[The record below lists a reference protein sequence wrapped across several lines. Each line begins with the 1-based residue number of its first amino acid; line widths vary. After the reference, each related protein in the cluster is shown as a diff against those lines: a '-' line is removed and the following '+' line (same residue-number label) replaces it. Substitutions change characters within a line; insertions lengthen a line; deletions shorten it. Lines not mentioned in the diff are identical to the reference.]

1 MNDKGF
7 LGWNQFLRNGSEL
20 TRTISLNGHQ
30 YRSTIDTVDI
40 NCEEVDPLTDWWYAY
55 LRGEKPIAEARLG
68 ELRVAELFCG
78 SGGLAQG
85 VKQFCQEIGY
95 EFFSVGAI
103 DEDGDAVTVYQQN
116 HGTEPSRATR
126 GRVEY
131 LVDFHTKMT
140 DGKTCWNG
148 KPEIIDRHW
157 ASLTGKDSVDILL
170 AGPPC
175 QGHSNLNNHTRRYDE
190 RNRSYLYVPAVA
202 FALDIPTVII
212 ENVPTVV
219 HDRDEVVQIAKELF
233 EEAGYGVETC
243 VLKAAKFGWPQTRSR
258 FFMMAQKN
266 ITPKSLE
273 MISKSLTISDGQR
286 PLSALWAIA
295 DFEDVNPND
304 HYMYHKPD
312 YTQENQERINHLHDR
327 NQFDLPFELHNST
340 HRDGTTYSSV
350 YGRMHA
356 DQPSGTIT
364 TGFLTPGRGRYIHPT
379 RRRTLNPR
387 EAARLQGFP
396 DTYRF
401 AVSGEPP
408 SSAQLA
414 KWIGDAVPMPLG
426 YAAAMAAFSARD
438 TVKDLGSGERRG
450 LTA

>member
-1 MNDKGF
+1 MNDHEH
-7 LGWNQFLRNGSEL
+7 LSWNRFVRNGDEL
-20 TRTISLNGHQ
+20 TRVVSFNGQEYKSTLDTADLNCAGDNH
-30 YRSTIDTVDI
+30 
-40 NCEEVDPLTDWWYAY
+40 LADWWYAY
-55 LRGEKPIAEARLG
+55 LRGEKPIAEIHLG
-68 ELRVAELFCG
+68 PLRVAELFCG

-85 VKQFCQEIGY
+85 VKQFCQEVGY

-103 DEDGDAVTVYQQN
+103 DEDGDAVEIYQQN
-116 HGTEPSRATR
+116 HGTELDCATK

-131 LVDFHTKMT
+131 LVDFHTKKAKGRT
-140 DGKTCWNG
+140 HWHGQ
-148 KPEIIDRHW
+148 PEIINRHW
-157 ASLTGKDSVDILL
+157 ANLTGKNSVDVLL

-175 QGHSNLNNHTRRYDE
+175 QGHSNLNNHTRRQDE
-190 RNRSYLYVPAVA
+190 RNQSYLYVPAVA
-202 FALDIPTVII
+202 YALNIPTVII
-212 ENVPTVV
+212 ENVPTVI
-219 HDRDEVVQIAKELF
+219 HDRGEVVQAAQELF
-233 EEAGYGVETC
+233 EGAGYRVETC
-243 VLKAAKFGWPQTRSR
+243 VLSAAKLGWPQTRSR
-258 FFMMAQKN
+258 FFMVAQKGSTTN
-266 ITPKSLE
+266 SLE
-273 MISKSLTISDGQR
+273 LVSKSLAIPDGQQ

-295 DFEDVNPND
+295 DFEDVRPTD

-312 YTQENQERINHLHDR
+312 YTEENRRRIDHLHDED
-327 NQFDLPFELHNST
+327 QFDLPFELHNST
-340 HRDGTTYSSV
+340 HQNGTSYSSV

-401 AVSGEPP
+401 TVNGKPP
-408 SSAQLA
+408 TSVQLV

-438 TVKDLGSGERRG
+438 ANDLCSGERRS
-450 LTA
+450 LLA